1 MNGAKYNCT
10 ITTKKVPNV
19 IENDNNYR
27 YYTACN
33 QRDAKQVVAIK

>member
-1 MNGAKYNCT
+1 MVRN
-10 ITTKKVPNV
+10 TTVPSRPKNVPNV

-33 QRDAKQVVAIK
+33 QRDAEQVVATK